1 MPVLVQES
9 VRKGHPT
16 TGGDYEVIHPKK
28 VTEYRKRC
36 SKGAA
41 ILDVITNK
49 DIPKKRQRGG
59 EEDVVK
65 AWGIYYKS
73 QGWDKI
79 ARFDNKGRLGVP
91 YLLFKAKN
99 VTDPE
104 VRKKKWDKARPIAPT
119 FRHPMRALL
128 HLVGKA
134 LYFVANQMPGEHFI
148 IPSTRDVP
156 AFLRS
161 TTEKFGGK
169 EIEARVL
176 DIEGCYP
183 NMPKELIR
191 FAMREI
197 IEEARRH
204 GKSGVSVPT
213 RSKTRKCTWKRANG
227 GPWKFIDFETML
239 SVLDFS
245 LDQAIFRLKNGK
257 LIRQLLGIPMGDALS
272 PAMTIGTCGWMEREW
287 MTSLHAATKTKF
299 AAKRYMDDILL
310 LMQKEGWDRQRFYED
325 FKRSE
330 CYARPLNLEEA
341 TDGTFLETFFTV
353 QHDHIDF
360 RLKNV
365 NEGEVKKVWRYQ
377 AWDSYSP
384 NEQKWRTLVSMLK
397 KVDYMASNEKEV
409 FVSAMHK
416 LREFANLGYP
426 VSVRKG
432 ACYRVARD
440 GGGLAW
446 LAAAKAQGA

>member
-1 MPVLVQES
+1 MILRQKTGTLLISFGRFGRGSLERPSLRVL
-9 VRKGHPT
+9 
-16 TGGDYEVIHPKK
+16 
-28 VTEYRKRC
+28 
-36 SKGAA
+36 
-41 ILDVITNK
+41 
-49 DIPKKRQRGG
+49 
-59 EEDVVK
+59 
-65 AWGIYYKS
+65 
-73 QGWDKI
+73 
-79 ARFDNKGRLGVP
+79 
-91 YLLFKAKN
+91 
-99 VTDPE
+99 
-104 VRKKKWDKARPIAPT
+104 
-119 FRHPMRALL
+119 
-128 HLVGKA
+128 
-134 LYFVANQMPGEHFI
+134 I
-148 IPSTRDVP
+148 IP
-156 AFLRS
+156 L
-161 TTEKFGGK
+161 K
-169 EIEARVL
+169 
-176 DIEGCYP
+176 
-183 NMPKELIR
+183 
-191 FAMREI
+191 
-197 IEEARRH
+197 
-204 GKSGVSVPT
+204 T

-384 NEQKWRTLVSMLK
+384 NE
-397 KVDYMASNEKEV
+397 
-409 FVSAMHK
+409 
-416 LREFANLGYP
+416 
-426 VSVRKG
+426 
-432 ACYRVARD
+432 
-440 GGGLAW
+440 
-446 LAAAKAQGA
+446 